1 MPATGMRM
9 AARRTNRGLRSWSVA
24 FEVGVEL
31 PAGDLLLIAL
41 PLHLL
46 RLDETFEEV
55 DTQRIPHD
63 LVLAQI
69 AQGLR
74 EGPGEL
80 AELVAGERLRVE
92 GIEILL
98 DGRRQ
103 GQLLTDPPETG
114 VQHGGKGEV
123 GIARGIGG
131 AEFDPDG
138 AAVTAAGTWHSNQ
151 GRAVHLRPGDRH
163 WCFEAGHEA
172 LVGVDQG
179 RDQRT

>member
-1 MPATGMRM
+1 MRM
-9 AARRTNRGLRSWSVA
+9 ATRTNSRPRCGKGGGMNRGSRGLSVG

-41 PLHLL
+41 PLHPL

-69 AQGLR
+69 AQRLR
-74 EGPGEL
+74 EGSGEL

-92 GIEILL
+92 GVEILL

-103 GQLLTDPPETG
+103 GQLLSDSPETG
-114 VQHGGKGEV
+114 MQHGGESEV
-123 GIARGIGG
+123 GIA
-131 AEFDPDG
+131 
-138 AAVTAAGTWHSNQ
+138 
-151 GRAVHLRPGDRH
+151 
-163 WCFEAGHEA
+163 
-172 LVGVDQG
+172 
-179 RDQRT
+179 